1 MFSSKRRSSHPSDP
15 SSASQQ
21 RKSDIPI
28 PSSSSAT
35 IISLSSSLA
44 TRSSPPTTT
53 TLFQAHMP
61 PPPDLQIST
70 SNSSKETM
78 SDPSEPAERIA
89 RPTFEPAWNDASLYK
104 ELSSFQFGA
113 PAVPSSS
120 SPPPSPPTVSK
131 STRPVD
137 YDDDELVSPFTANDV
152 TPRPSVASAAPP
164 NQRHSSIQNHSYG
177 DAPLYKTSSHPSQ
190 TSPPHR
196 HRSRSPT
203 QRIPS
208 RPGPVSPSS
217 SASASVSSLT
227 SGSPDEDLNSSRSA
241 VNHDRDIEFSSEEEY
256 EYDEDDGYHEI
267 EVSSAYWED
276 GHGDRPDSFYYFGGG
291 GSAVGMGSGLI
302 AADTGRRGSVPM
314 AIPGTSDTP
323 VAGSSAVD
331 GPASRDREGSIATLR
346 RPSRSLE
353 DQLRGFSFGAPGRGS
368 NQPGAIPQ
376 SDPLTRGEWSAME
389 SRQEQMQRSR
399 GGPLDTTDVATPTL
413 ASSSHGASSS
423 TATVA
428 ATGDITSLGF
438 DLDWSNLRGG
448 ITSLDDSD
456 IAGLV
461 DPKTTIAAARRPS
474 GGLILSSMTT
484 GNTSPGPGSAG
495 AGGRTRMGS
504 WFSMLS
510 GRRQSEATV
519 LDDTFLRNVRHW
531 DYTFGSRRRDW
542 SFRRERGSASGPSG
556 GQERT
561 GERTGTGIGVERTES
576 ATSGVFG
583 SSQKVN
589 VAHDRGSGERDRDRD
604 KERERDKRKAPKG
617 MAVGTSEIWSNEL
630 VGRFKVDRRAAR
642 PLDSSKP
649 PQQRLN
655 FIHFQG
661 ASSQVRT
668 LWPGPPV
675 TVHKHS
681 KAIAFSISRQHAK
694 PRPRPRDGPHPAQ
707 RVIPRETTAP
717 KSSMIMLAPKR
728 VQEQYTNTT
737 TTRRLDTHGLLED
750 HVVSIRREKE
760 RRELELERRRKAE
773 LERQRKET
781 STSGSTS
788 STRSDR
794 SVNSL
799 SNARELYPTPPP
811 ASAPSLHTYPPTPP
825 NEIRKHASSRSLRS
839 AAVAESSLAST
850 SSTTVVTTRSTS
862 RRVLRDP
869 YDFDDPDE
877 DDLPTRTPHAE
888 TYATIDPAQV
898 EQLRQIQSRLD
909 SEPPSRSLLRRLL
922 PFANSNLSGSPLSA
936 SIDGSFKAPWMTMAP
951 RAKQEEHE
959 RVVANLNESFIDVGL
974 LPSRPVH
981 KAKSTANTQKQKQL
995 KQRQQAGSGSNIFEN
1010 VPPESLY
1017 MLLPLWPG
1025 ETDPVSEKLPNE
1037 PRKPE
1042 IPMERR
1048 LYLLVYYV
1056 ADEVNRKDHE
1066 SKSKVD
1072 NDSRGQRKPRSPT
1085 SSVDSPRRP
1094 DDRSILLSAFHVS
1107 ARLVGY
1113 EELLGS
1119 GMRVPEEGLSV
1130 TGPMSEALKSIP
1142 SRSMRDENQ
1151 ADFMIGM
1158 CQSRDA
1164 GVEFIQEGLVK
1175 MGLCLVV
1182 SPAPR
1187 NPAILLDETE
1197 EMEEPD
1203 VVLSPI
1209 GRAVVE
1215 MAWVGCMALTSFGP
1229 TV

>member
-1 MFSSKRRSSHPSDP
+1 
-15 SSASQQ
+15 
-21 RKSDIPI
+21 
-28 PSSSSAT
+28 
-35 IISLSSSLA
+35 
-44 TRSSPPTTT
+44 
-53 TLFQAHMP
+53 MP

-70 SNSSKETM
+70 SGSSKETM
-78 SDPSEPAERIA
+78 SDPSETAERNA
-89 RPTFEPAWNDASLYK
+89 RPTFEPAWGDGSLYK

-113 PAVPSSS
+113 PAVSSSS
-120 SPPPSPPTVSK
+120 SPPPSPPTASK
-131 STRPVD
+131 STRTVD
-137 YDDDELVSPFTANDV
+137 HDDDELVSPFTANDV

-164 NQRHSSIQNHSYG
+164 KHSSVQTYSYG
-177 DAPLYKTSSHPSQ
+177 DAPLYKASSHPSQ

-203 QRIPS
+203 QQIPS
-208 RPGPVSPSS
+208 HPGPVSPSS

-256 EYDEDDGYHEI
+256 EYDDDDGYHDI

-276 GHGDRPDSFYYFGGG
+276 GRGERPDSFYYFGGG
-291 GSAVGMGSGLI
+291 GSSMGMGSGLV
-302 AADTGRRGSVPM
+302 AADMGRRGSVPM
-314 AIPGTSDTP
+314 AIPGASDTP
-323 VAGSSAVD
+323 VAGSSAAG
-331 GPASRDREGSIATLR
+331 GPVSRDREGSIATLR

-353 DQLRGFSFGAPGRGS
+353 DQLNVFSFGAPGRGS

-376 SDPLTRGEWSAME
+376 SDPLTRGEWSIME

-474 GGLILSSMTT
+474 GGLILSSIGS

-519 LDDTFLRNVRHW
+519 SDDTFLRNVRHW

-542 SFRRERGSASGPSG
+542 SFRRERDSLSGPPG
-556 GQERT
+556 GQERM
-561 GERTGTGIGVERTES
+561 GERTGTGVGVERTES

-589 VAHDRGSGERDRDRD
+589 VAHDRGSGDKDRDRD
-604 KERERDKRKAPKG
+604 KERERDRRKAPKG

-630 VGRFKVDRRAAR
+630 VGRFKVDRKAAR
-642 PLDSSKP
+642 RESIILMFARLFGSNILVALDSSKP

-668 LWPGPPV
+668 LRPGPPV

-681 KAIAFSISRQHAK
+681 KAIAFSISRQHTK
-694 PRPRPRDGPHPAQ
+694 PRARPREGPHPGQ
-707 RVIPRETTAP
+707 RVIPRETSAP
-717 KSSMIMLAPKR
+717 KSIMIMLAPKR

-750 HVVSIRREKE
+750 HVVGMRRDKE

-825 NEIRKHASSRSLRS
+825 NEIRKHASSRSLRT

-850 SSTTVVTTRSTS
+850 SSTTVVATRSTS

-869 YDFDDPDE
+869 YEFDDPDE

-898 EQLRQIQSRLD
+898 EQLRQIQTRLD

-922 PFANSNLSGSPLSA
+922 PFSASNLSGSPLSA

-981 KAKSTANTQKQKQL
+981 KPKSAANTQKQKQL

-1056 ADEVNRKDHE
+1056 ADEVKRKDHE
-1066 SKSKVD
+1066 PKSKVD

-1085 SSVDSPRRP
+1085 SSVDSPRRL

-1158 CQSRDA
+1158 CQSRDT

-1182 SPAPR
+1182 SPTPR

-1209 GRAVVE
+1209 GRSVVE